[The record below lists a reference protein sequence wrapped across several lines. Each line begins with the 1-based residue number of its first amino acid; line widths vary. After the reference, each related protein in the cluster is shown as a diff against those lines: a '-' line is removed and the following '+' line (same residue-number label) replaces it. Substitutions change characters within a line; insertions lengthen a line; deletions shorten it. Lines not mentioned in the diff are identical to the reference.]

1 MAFARPWI
9 KSDDEGDGRPSDLH
23 DPTNANTSNWSE
35 SPSSP
40 HRLTLA
46 KQRQQCKQFCSQ
58 LISVRQ
64 FQSNYLNVIDNAD
77 LDRNLLDLDVYDM
90 AGEMGIPVETVQELS
105 QVCRLVNCSFTS
117 TGLHRMAVQ

>member
-1 MAFARPWI
+1 MI
-9 KSDDEGDGRPSDLH
+9 TDDEGDGQTSDTN
-23 DPTNANTSNWSE
+23 DPTTNISNISSQSVTG

-46 KQRQQCKQFCSQ
+46 RQRQQCKQFCSQ

-64 FQSNYLNVIDNAD
+64 FQSNYLEVIDNAD

-90 AGEMGIPVETVQELS
+90 AEEMNIPVETVHELS
-105 QVCRLVNCSFTS
+105 EVCRFVNHSSYGNFLYDLS
-117 TGLHRMAVQ
+117 LA